1 MDKVSEIKQLYLTAT
16 KATIARHIEQA
27 IAILKSMDS
36 DEERER
42 AAVFMDGLVEM
53 RSDWGLAPKSAS
65 ALKPPTENGKRKTE
79 KTGTSRAKL
88 R

>member
-1 MDKVSEIKQLYLTAT
+1 
-16 KATIARHIEQA
+16 
-27 IAILKSMDS
+27 MDS

-79 KTGTSRAKL
+79 TGTSRAKL